1 MPAMYFVIPSKRSVA
16 REALRLRR
24 GAMERLA
31 DQLQPLMHFT
41 GVSARRTR
49 AAPVEM
55 LERRVMLSAIIVCRV
70 SSCFEPLRSAPT
82 VQISQSEG

>member
-31 DQLQPLMHFT
+31 DQLQPRMHFA
-41 GVSARRTR
+41 GASACRTR

-55 LERRVMLSAIIVCRV
+55 LERRVLFSAVIARRV
-70 SSCFEPLRSAPT
+70 SSGFEPLRSVPA
-82 VQISQSEG
+82 VQVFQSEV